1 MRLLKKGDYERVYA
15 NGKKKAGRLL
25 RICYLPNEHKQ
36 SRFGISVGKKFGNAV
51 KRNRLKRWIRES
63 VRRNKESIDR
73 SLDIIIYSYPRME
86 NVIYNSKAV
95 EAELQKLLRSIR
107 TRTEI
112 GIHKESNPYQP

>member
-95 EAELQKLLRSIR
+95 EVELQKLLLSIR
-107 TRTEI
+107 IRTEI

>member
-73 SLDIIIYSYPRME
+73 SLDIIIYSYPRLE

-95 EAELQKLLRSIR
+95 EAELQKLLLSIR
-107 TRTEI
+107 IRTEI

>member
-1 MRLLKKGDYERVYA
+1 MLKKGDYERVYA

-73 SLDIIIYSYPRME
+73 SLDIIIYSYPRLE

-95 EAELQKLLRSIR
+95 EAELQKLLLSIR
-107 TRTEI
+107 IRTEI

>member
-1 MRLLKKGDYERVYA
+1 MRLLKRGDYERVYA

-51 KRNRLKRWIRES
+51 TRNRLKRWIRES

-95 EAELQKLLRSIR
+95 EVELQKLLLSIR
-107 TRTEI
+107 IRTEI